1 MEREVKQFLMIV
13 FIGGLM
19 LSPKL
24 FLVLIGYLIY
34 GVFY

>member
-1 MEREVKQFLMIV
+1 MEPGLNYTILGI
-13 FIGGLM
+13 FILGML

-34 GVFY
+34 GIIY